1 MLLAQRCGCSK
12 LQQPN
17 GLACVTTA
25 TTAKN
30 SKVYQ
35 RRSNGVILFMNR
47 YTINLHLHAP
57 RSRYRQYAKEG
68 RRVDR
73 TWKREEDW
81 MGIYF
86 RTMIRNIVSKCRW
99 PDVQVLNILKFVCKT
114 HGFETLF
121 LDIFQYSM
129 ERFQRVRPS
138 NRSPEC
144 DSTVV
149 PDCQSM
155 LLHSSSQRSKVK
167 NCTSLYPIT
176 GVQYEQVLTQNFI
189 YHIYKFK
196 RFN

>member
-1 MLLAQRCGCSK
+1 
-12 LQQPN
+12 
-17 GLACVTTA
+17 
-25 TTAKN
+25 
-30 SKVYQ
+30 
-35 RRSNGVILFMNR
+35 
-47 YTINLHLHAP
+47 
-57 RSRYRQYAKEG
+57 
-68 RRVDR
+68 
-73 TWKREEDW
+73 

-196 RFN
+196 RFNQRMSTEFLTSEHVKSSEQQSNNWSVHQFNN